1 MSGKAQDT
9 GFRHP
14 EAVAFLESLTD
25 GQAAKQPPL
34 TLEQDGVVTR
44 YWREGGRVR
53 CREFETDGGS
63 GVRSF
68 GMEALH
74 AAVEAEFGRSLPLLE
89 AELGVGGVPDLDAI
103 ETAIR
108 ERALGLGAKL
118 YADLLE
124 ARDAALPSPSCPRR
138 CGRRMERH
146 SRAGKTF
153 RTRLGPVQVERTYFR
168 CRDCGVGFRQ
178 LDRTLGLEGKTV
190 TPGAESLYADAAS
203 SDSYEES
210 GRKLKNL
217 AGVEVPASTL
227 QRHVVRIGEEM
238 QAFEREDAEAEA
250 PASKRVLLGIDG
262 TGVPMAAREVEGV
275 AGKQADGTAKTS
287 EAKAVI
293 CFTADGRDPKTGE
306 PRKDRNSGA
315 VSVRIDSAQA
325 VNGVSR
331 TSDFAA
337 RLEQFGYRNA
347 LFKAEELVVLSDG
360 APWIR
365 TVCEETLAGPEMTF
379 ILDLFHAL
387 EYAAAAVRDVTPDE
401 GERAACMDWIREQLN
416 AGQVAQ
422 VIAVLEPH
430 RRRSEAR
437 SGLHPLLRSQRR
449 PNAVRPL
456 SDARTAGRIRRRGKR
471 LQEDRRQP
479 IQKGGMPLVESRRQ
493 CPARHKML
501 PRKHA
506 LARLPRV
513 ESLSRRSRVTKEN
526 GMHPDSELKLHIFP
540 DSNSVEPSRMARSF
554 SAWTI
559 TKLLAQKFEAYEWAA
574 EAKFLSE
581 SLASARLIQRIRGRF
596 GGRCPNRNIYRSGL
610 LRFPATCVSVDDTRL
625 KATQAARCCAASF
638 PRCLK

>member
-9 GFRHP
+9 EFRHP

-68 GMEALH
+68 EMEALH
-74 AAVEAEFGRSLPLLE
+74 AAAEAEFGRSLPVLA

-124 ARDAALPSPSCPRR
+124 ACDAALPSPSCPRR

-153 RTRLGPVQVERTYFR
+153 RTRLGPVQVERTCFR

-178 LDRTLGLEGKTV
+178 LDRTPGPEGKTAA
-190 TPGAESLYADAAS
+190 PGAESLYADAAS

-250 PASKRVLLGIDG
+250 PASKRVLPGIDG

-287 EAKAVI
+287 EAKTVI
-293 CFTADGRDPKTGE
+293 CSAADGRDPKTGE

-315 VSVRIDSAQA
+315 AGVRIDSAQA
-325 VNGVSR
+325 ADGVSR

-387 EYAAAAVRDVTPDE
+387 DCAAAAAVRDAAPDE
-401 GERAACMDWIREQLN
+401 GGRAACMDWIREQPD

-422 VIAVLEPH
+422 VIAILEPH
-430 RRRSEAR
+430 RRRSEAVAACIR
-437 SGLHPLLRSQRR
+437 YYEANADRMRCDLYRMRGLPVGSG
-449 PNAVRPL
+449 V
-456 SDARTAGRIRRRGKR
+456 
-471 LQEDRRQP
+471 
-479 IQKGGMPLVESRRQ
+479 VESACKQIVGNRFKKAG
-493 CPARHKML
+493 CHWSKAG
-501 PRKHA
+501 A
-506 LARLPRV
+506 NA
-513 ESLSRRSRVTKEN
+513 
-526 GMHPDSELKLHIFP
+526 
-540 DSNSVEPSRMARSF
+540 
-554 SAWTI
+554 
-559 TKLLAQKFEAYEWAA
+559 LLA
-574 EAKFLSE
+574 
-581 SLASARLIQRIRGRF
+581 I
-596 GGRCPNRNIYRSGL
+596 
-610 LRFPATCVSVDDTRL
+610 
-625 KATQAARCCAASF
+625 RCCLENMRWPDFLEWKACRAAAA
-638 PRCLK
+638 